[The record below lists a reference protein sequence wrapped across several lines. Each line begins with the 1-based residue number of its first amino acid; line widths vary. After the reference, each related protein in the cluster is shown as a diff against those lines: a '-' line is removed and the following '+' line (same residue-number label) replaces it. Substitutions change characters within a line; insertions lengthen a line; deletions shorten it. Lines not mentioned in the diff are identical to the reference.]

1 MDLSTLEIGAINIIN
16 TPSSP
21 RARSSSPAERQRRR
35 SLGSCVRCGS
45 QGHWVKDCPLEAY
58 KASTGRTV
66 TIEAVNDGCDTG
78 SDGGSAGYT
87 SEIERLKQ
95 LLEEERQDRL
105 LDEAYEREHCWRD

>member
-1 MDLSTLEIGAINIIN
+1 MDIGAISTIN
-16 TPSSP
+16 AITSLS
-21 RARSSSPAERQRRR
+21 RARSTSPAERQRRR

-66 TIEAVNDGCDTG
+66 TIEAVNDDDDGCDT
-78 SDGGSAGYT
+78 SSSGGSAGYT

-105 LDEAYEREHCWRD
+105 LDEAYEREHCWKD